1 MTMTVTEIRD
11 HASRV
16 LLELEALRGEVEHST
31 GRPGEKS
38 SMAREICESQA
49 RVQRVLQVCD
59 AAGGAAVL
67 APTA

>member
-16 LLELEALRGEVEHST
+16 LLELEALRSEVEHST
-31 GRPGEKS
+31 GGPGVKS
-38 SMAREICESQA
+38 SMAREICESKV

-59 AAGGAAVL
+59 AAAPAPAA
-67 APTA
+67 